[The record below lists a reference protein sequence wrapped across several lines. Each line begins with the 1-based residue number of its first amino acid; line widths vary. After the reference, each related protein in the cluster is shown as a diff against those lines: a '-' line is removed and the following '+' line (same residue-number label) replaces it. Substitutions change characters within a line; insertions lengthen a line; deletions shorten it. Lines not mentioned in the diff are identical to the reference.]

1 MVGALPAEF
10 VANGTGRSLT
20 AILCTVP
27 GTSNRKS
34 VNGAGG
40 GGAVIDVMAA
50 ATGAG
55 ATLGAL
61 SSVFR

>member
-1 MVGALPAEF
+1 MVGALPAEL
-10 VANGTGRSLT
+10 VANGAGSSLT
-20 AILCTVP
+20 AILCTAP

-40 GGAVIDVMAA
+40 GGAVIGVMGA

-55 ATLGAL
+55 ATTGAL
-61 SSVFR
+61 TSVFR